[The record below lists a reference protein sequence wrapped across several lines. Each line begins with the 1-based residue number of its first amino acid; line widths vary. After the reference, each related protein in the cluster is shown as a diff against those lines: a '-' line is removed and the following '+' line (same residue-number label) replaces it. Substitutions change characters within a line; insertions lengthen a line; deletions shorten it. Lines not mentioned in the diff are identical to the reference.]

1 MPPANMNGDRAM
13 GRNSGLGWFQL
24 PQPPSPEGICRNPQN
39 GRGSRSLPD
48 PNHDGTHRVRF
59 PLEEDEE
66 DSGPL
71 AILGNIA
78 TAILISICAAGLATI
93 LTVLW
98 VAVRPFSQPVY
109 RRLAAQ
115 LGAASFLDAAA
126 LLLPNTRIYLTGD
139 SDVPAQLG
147 TSLMVSNHLVD
158 GDWWAMFMLGRCVG
172 LGGSMK
178 MFLRNEFL
186 QIDMNEMKNGEHQFM
201 RASSSNGALARS
213 TSSSVIVSSSRS
225 ENGSANTNNTT
236 SSVHQKSSAPDLA
249 LLAKLLHI
257 FLEFPLVNGDEYVAD
272 REQLFKL
279 LRSFAANR
287 GSAAPVH
294 LLFFPEEWT
303 LHNGADR
310 RSLLAKSNEFA
321 KREGRPQL
329 KHLLLPRTRG
339 FYASLECL
347 RESSPVVYDVTMAYS
362 GYDGSLP
369 ISMKLSVVTLWD
381 LFRRRF
387 PKEVHLRI
395 KRYSMEEVFQDSSW
409 LDKKWAEKDR
419 LLTYFAKHQS
429 FPVDSRGFCRHRT
442 FDTRYHSMESST
454 ISFVRLLLL
463 PCAVPVLLLLSMP
476 LLCTVFWIWLAHYLF
491 RLVFPDPDAQSSVDG
506 EGDGNPGEA
515 GQTPGSASSAAGTPY
530 FPATPFASPSIT
542 NWRDVLSNRGNSP
555 S

>member
-1 MPPANMNGDRAM
+1 MPPANMNGDRST
-13 GRNSGLGWFQL
+13 GINSGIGWFQL
-24 PQPPSPEGICRNPQN
+24 PQPPSPEGICRNQN

-48 PNHDGTHRVRF
+48 PNRDGQHRVRF
-59 PLEEDEE
+59 PVEEEQDL
-66 DSGPL
+66 GPL
-71 AILGNIA
+71 DIIVGIA
-78 TAILISICAAGLATI
+78 TAILITICAAGLATI

-98 VAVRPFSQPVY
+98 IAVRPFSQPVY

-186 QIDMNEMKNGEHQFM
+186 QINMHEMKNGEHCFM
-201 RASSSNGALARS
+201 RASAANGTLARS
-213 TSSSVIVSSSRS
+213 PSSSLIVSSSRS
-225 ENGSANTNNTT
+225 ENGSSNTSTT
-236 SSVHQKSSAPDLA
+236 SSSVHQKSSAPDLA
-249 LLAKLLHI
+249 LLGKLLHI
-257 FLEFPLVNGDEYVAD
+257 FLEFPLVNGDEFVAD

-369 ISMKLSVVTLWD
+369 VAMKLSVVSLWH

-419 LLTYFAKHQS
+419 LLSHFAKHQS
-429 FPVDSRGFCRHRT
+429 FPIDSRGFCRHRT
-442 FDTRYHSMESST
+442 FDTKYHSMESS
-454 ISFVRLLLL
+454 IVSSVRLLLL

-476 LLCTVFWIWLAHYLF
+476 FLWTVFWIWLAHSLY
-491 RLVFPDPDAQSSVDG
+491 RVIFPDPDAQSSDDGNG
-506 EGDGNPGEA
+506 EGLPGEA

-530 FPATPFASPSIT
+530 FPATPFASPSVT
-542 NWRDVLSNRGNSP
+542 NWRDVISNRNNSP
-555 S
+555 PS